1 MKRWSL
7 FYTMILVVSLGMLL
21 LAAPALANVANDD
34 DNDDDDD
41 AFDDDILATA
51 TYDPLTGTY
60 ALTTTDGLIQLV
72 MDSDGT
78 WAAVVH
84 KKMATG
90 SNYIDGVNFDPVVL
104 SAIIFSPSN
113 MLSNTFSTIDI
124 DTGGNSNV
132 HSSPTI
138 YAFGNDV
145 SPGTN
150 VQFWQVSDV
159 DEVLTGANW
168 TAIL

>member
-1 MKRWSL
+1 MKRRFWL
-7 FYTMILVVSLGMLL
+7 FLIILAMVALMATP
-21 LAAPALANVANDD
+21 AAAAINDED
-34 DNDDDDD
+34 DNDDEDDD
-41 AFDDDILATA
+41 KIAMIYDDD
-51 TYDPLTGTY
+51 GNM
-60 ALTTTDGLIQLV
+60 LV
-72 MDSDGT
+72 MNSDMLVVH
-78 WAAVVH
+78 AVVH